1 MYKHII
7 ESYIIPYLQKF
18 NCKVKKPLDAFDCP
32 FCQTPKSAQIVPGSY
47 GLNCHNCNPIKTFG
61 KIYNLVDVV
70 KKLENKDYTDEEV
83 YQIIRKMFDVK
94 VKNINTRITKNGK
107 HAIVTFM
114 PEFKAED
121 IGMRIGIF

>member
-1 MYKHII
+1 MDPYSII
-7 ESYIIPYLQKF
+7 FHPY
-18 NCKVKKPLDAFDCP
+18 V
-32 FCQTPKSAQIVPGSY
+32 TE
-47 GLNCHNCNPIKTFG
+47 KTMNFME
-61 KIYNLVDVV
+61 KNNALEFVV
-70 KKLENKDYTDEEV
+70 KRDADKITIKKAVE
-83 YQIIRKMFDVK
+83 KMFDVK